1 MKRLLVLLL
10 FVPSVLMAQKDQM
23 PGPGRHPAPDR
34 FQRDTELG
42 APARSAYGVGVLGY
56 TGGTWQPSGVEF
68 AMLWG
73 LNRRTAT
80 VAGATL
86 ALGSFVQDQAV
97 LLGRS
102 RGFFASLGATLRQP
116 LVSLVSLGS
125 ERNPSALK
133 LEVDMDLSGSANF
146 NSPLPQGRWDA
157 RAAVLFG
164 VAFGGTT
171 ALGHSFGLFY
181 GPAAVMGKTTTT
193 FGELAFRIRVPL
205 GGR

>member
-23 PGPGRHPAPDR
+23 PGPGRHPTPER
-34 FQRDTELG
+34 LQRDTALEP
-42 APARSAYGVGVLGY
+42 PARSAYGVGVLGY
-56 TGGTWQPSGVEF
+56 TGGTWQPSGVEV
-68 AMLWG
+68 ALLWG
-73 LNRRTAT
+73 LNRHTAT

-97 LLGRS
+97 LFGRS

-116 LVSLVSLGS
+116 LVTLVSLGT

-133 LEVDMDLSGSANF
+133 LEVTLDVSGSANV
-146 NSPLPQGRWDA
+146 NSPLPQGPWDA
-157 RAAVLFG
+157 RAAVLVGFS
-164 VAFGGTT
+164 FGGTT
-171 ALGHSFGLFY
+171 ALGHSFGLYY